1 MSRVVAFVACGF
13 TLAACSGPV
22 PGLDFLKSSPPTA
35 ALRFETVP
43 PGAEVKV
50 AGQSCRTP
58 CELTLPVADVS
69 ATFALKGYQQQS
81 IAVHSEG
88 GGVFS
93 TAQFAPNPV
102 HADLQRGVASTQPRT
117 RSKTAAAKPRAN
129 SAEAPDPSDVPE
141 ETPPPGYANV
151 R

>member
-13 TLAACSGPV
+13 TLAACSGTV

-35 ALRFETVP
+35 ALRFESVP
-43 PGAEVKV
+43 AGAEVKV
-50 AGQSCRTP
+50 AGQNCRTP

-69 ATFALKGYQQQS
+69 ATFALKGYQRQT

-102 HADLQRGVASTQPRT
+102 HADLQRGVASAQPRT

-129 SAEAPDPSDVPE
+129 SAEAHDPSDVPE
-141 ETPPPGYANV
+141 ETLLPSYANA

>member
-13 TLAACSGPV
+13 TLAACSGTV

-35 ALRFETVP
+35 ALRFESVP
-43 PGAEVKV
+43 AGAEVKV

-69 ATFALKGYQQQS
+69 ATFALKGYQRQT
-81 IAVHSEG
+81 IDVHSEG

-102 HADLQRGVASTQPRT
+102 HADLQRGVASAQPRK
-117 RSKTAAAKPRAN
+117 RSKTAAAKPRGN
-129 SAEAPDPSDVPE
+129 SAEAPDPSGVPE
-141 ETPPPGYANV
+141 TLPPSYANA

>member
-13 TLAACSGPV
+13 TLAACSGTV

-35 ALRFETVP
+35 ALRFESVP
-43 PGAEVKV
+43 AGAEVKV
-50 AGQSCRTP
+50 AGQNCRTP

-69 ATFALKGYQQQS
+69 ATFALKGYQRQT

-102 HADLQRGVASTQPRT
+102 HADLQRGVASAQPRT
-117 RSKTAAAKPRAN
+117 RSKTAVAKPRAN
-129 SAEAPDPSDVPE
+129 SAEVHDPSDVPE
-141 ETPPPGYANV
+141 ETLLPSYANA

>member
-1 MSRVVAFVACGF
+1 MIRVVALVACGF
-13 TLAACSGPV
+13 ALAACSGTV

-35 ALRFETVP
+35 ALRFESVP
-43 PGAEVKV
+43 AGAEVKV

-69 ATFALKGYQQQS
+69 ATFALKRYQPQT

-102 HADLQRGVASTQPRT
+102 HADLARGVASAEPRT
-117 RSKTAAAKPRAN
+117 RPKTAAAKPRAN
-129 SAEAPDPSDVPE
+129 SAQAPDPSGVPE
-141 ETPPPGYANV
+141 EAPNYADV